1 MPLFILGLFIAVPII
16 EIAVFIE
23 VGGRIGLWNT
33 IAVVIVTAMIGTWML
48 RAQGLKTLE
57 SARRSMERQVFP
69 AHELFDGVC
78 LLIAGAMLLTPGFV
92 TDAFGFLLFV
102 PPVRAGL
109 RAWIWSVLQRRE
121 GARVWVH
128 GEEIHTGGQARPGGP
143 GNQGPGGPA
152 RGGTIDGDFREI
164 DPNAESPWKAETDD
178 EEPPKLER

>member
-23 VGGRIGLWNT
+23 IGGRIGLWNT

-57 SARRSMERQVFP
+57 NARRNMERQVFP
-69 AHELFDGVC
+69 ANELFDGVC
-78 LLIAGAMLLTPGFV
+78 LLIAGVMLLTPGFV
-92 TDAFGFLLFV
+92 TDAFGFLLFM

-109 RAWIWSVLQRRE
+109 RVWIWSVLQRRE

-128 GEEIHTGGQARPGGP
+128 GEHPPGTASRRPGGP
-143 GNQGPGGPA
+143 A
-152 RGGTIDGDFREI
+152 SGGTIDGDFREI
-164 DPNAESPWKAETDD
+164 DPGAPDPNSPWQSDKDD
-178 EEPPKLER
+178 EEPPKLGR